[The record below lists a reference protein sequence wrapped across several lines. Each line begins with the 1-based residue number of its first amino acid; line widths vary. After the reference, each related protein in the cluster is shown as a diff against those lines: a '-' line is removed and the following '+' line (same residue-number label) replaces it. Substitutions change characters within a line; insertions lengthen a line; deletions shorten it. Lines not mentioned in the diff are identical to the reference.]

1 LNVTEGFSVYNLISC
16 LCRYYDATV
25 GDVNYENGEVTV
37 LFDSY
42 QHSEVTKVELLRDLE
57 QRETIKRKAAEGL
70 MAGSKI
76 KYVHTTR
83 PGFCCFLF

>member
-1 LNVTEGFSVYNLISC
+1 MTGC
-16 LCRYYDATV
+16 AACRYYDATV
-25 GDVNYENGEVTV
+25 GELNYETGEVTV

-76 KYVHTTR
+76 KYVNCETEQKHSGALLSKRTET
-83 PGFCCFLF
+83 